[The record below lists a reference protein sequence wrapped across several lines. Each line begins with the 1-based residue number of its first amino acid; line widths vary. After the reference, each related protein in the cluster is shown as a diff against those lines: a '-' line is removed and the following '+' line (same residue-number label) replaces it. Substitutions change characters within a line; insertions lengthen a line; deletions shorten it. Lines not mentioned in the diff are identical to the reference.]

1 MSFSDQIEAFNK
13 KALNSVK
20 LTVKGVS
27 IKLFSAV
34 IKSSPVDTGR
44 FRNNWQAGF
53 AQPMQGFNNGTDK
66 NGSKSIAAMT
76 MKINS
81 APVADVFTLSNNL
94 PYASKLE
101 YGGYGDGPKTDGGFS
116 KQSPMGVVRV
126 NAARF
131 QSILDEEARKNR

>member
-1 MSFSDQIEAFNK
+1 MQPFSDQIEAFNK

-53 AQPMQGFNNGTDK
+53 AQPVQGVNGGEDK
-66 NGSKSIAAMT
+66 SGSKAIANMT
-76 MKINS
+76 MKVS
-81 APVADVFTLSNNL
+81 GSPVADVFTLSNNL

-101 YGGYGDGPKTDGGFS
+101 YGS
-116 KQSPMGVVRV
+116 HSQQAPMGMVRV
-126 NAARF
+126 NATRF
-131 QSILDEEARKNR
+131 QSILDEEARKNK